1 MALRALGRGEFDVR
15 LSSNGAG
22 VPAELAQAFNDVA
35 ELSRRTS
42 RELRRI
48 NRIVGRH
55 GQTGTRASIPG
66 ASGGWAGN
74 VEAVNGMIEQLTG
87 PAIQMS
93 RVLGAVAAGDLS
105 ERMPVDVNGRPLQG
119 EFRHWADLV
128 NTMVDQLNA
137 LANEVTRVAHEVGTE
152 GKLGGQADVPG
163 VAGTWKDLTDNVNA
177 MSSNISD
184 RARNI
189 AEVTKAVAEGD
200 LSRKITVDVR
210 GEFLEQ
216 KLTINTMV
224 DQLNVLASEVT
235 RVAHEVG
242 TEGKLGGQAEVPGV
256 AGTWKDLTDNVN
268 AMSKNITDRAR
279 NIAEVTKAVAEGDLS
294 RKITVDVR
302 GEFLEQKRTINT
314 MVDQLNAFA
323 SEVTR
328 VAREVGTEGKLGGQA
343 DVRGVGGTWKDLT
356 DSVNFMAGNLTGQ
369 VRNIAEVTTAVAQGD
384 LSKKITVDV
393 QGEILELKNTI
404 NTMVDQ
410 LNAFAS
416 EVTRVAREVG
426 TEGKLGG
433 QADVRGVG
441 GTWKDLTDSVNLLAA
456 NLTTQVRAIG
466 EVATAVTRGDLSRSI
481 QVSASGEVEILK
493 DDINEMIRRLR
504 DTTRENAEQV
514 WLKTN
519 LARFGGLLQGQ
530 RDLETMARL
539 LLSELAP
546 LVGMLNGVIYLRN
559 GDDEAP
565 ALRLIAG
572 YARQQAPPPPDRIA
586 FGEGLVGQSASEKR
600 RIIVD
605 DVPSDYI
612 AVTSALGRATP
623 RAILVQP
630 VLFEGEVQAV
640 IELAS
645 FDPFTETQVAFLEQ
659 LGDSVGIVL
668 NTIVANNRA
677 EAYFREQAA
686 RAEAEAGLARLRQ
699 VVDAM
704 PEGILLAD
712 ATGSV
717 YLHNAAASEILGR
730 IPSNVLEGSEMPE
743 VHRLDGSACPPT
755 EQPLARAIIG
765 EVVRGERLVVKNAVT
780 DREIPI
786 LVNSVPLSDATD
798 ARAGGVAVFQDI
810 TPLHELDRQRD
821 EFLAAVSHDLRTP
834 MAIIKGRT
842 DLLRRSIDRDGALDI
857 EKVDKGL
864 KSIDVSTMSLVR
876 IVDDLLDLTSMRMG
890 QPMELRVAETD
901 LDELVR
907 RTLEEYREMHAGR
920 TITFESH
927 GQDLIGHWDAV
938 RFGRVVTNLI
948 SNAVK
953 YSAPDTEI
961 AVATGP
967 DVRDGRGWARL
978 AVTNRGVGIPPQ
990 ELDRV
995 FDTYFRGTNVSGT
1008 IGGTGVGLAGARHI
1022 VEQHGGEIG
1031 VESVE
1036 NATTTFTVRLPT
1048 SQSA

>member
-1 MALRALGRGEFDVR
+1 LTALRALRRGEFDVR
-15 LSSNGAG
+15 LSSTGDG
-22 VPAELAQAFNDVA
+22 VPAELAEAFNDVA
-35 ELSRRTS
+35 ELSGRTS
-42 RELRRI
+42 RELRRM
-48 NRIVGRH
+48 NRMVGRH

-66 ASGGWAGN
+66 SSGGWAGN
-74 VEAVNGMIEQLTG
+74 VEAVNGLIEQLTE

-105 ERMPVDVNGRPLQG
+105 ERMPVDVSGRPLQG
-119 EFRHWADLV
+119 EFRHWAELV
-128 NTMVDQLNA
+128 NTMVDQLNV
-137 LANEVTRVAHEVGTE
+137 LAKEVTRVAHEVGTE
-152 GKLGGQADVPG
+152 GKLGGQAEVPR

-200 LSRKITVDVR
+200 LSRKITVDVH

-224 DQLNVLASEVT
+224 DQLNVLANEVT

-256 AGTWKDLTDNVN
+256 AGTWKDLTDNIN
-268 AMSKNITDRAR
+268 AMSSNISDRAR

-294 RKITVDVR
+294 RKITVDVH
-302 GEFLEQKRTINT
+302 GEFLEQK
-314 MVDQLNAFA
+314 L
-323 SEVTR
+323 
-328 VAREVGTEGKLGGQA
+328 
-343 DVRGVGGTWKDLT
+343 
-356 DSVNFMAGNLTGQ
+356 
-369 VRNIAEVTTAVAQGD
+369 
-384 LSKKITVDV
+384 
-393 QGEILELKNTI
+393 TI

-466 EVATAVTRGDLSRSI
+466 EVATAVTRGDLSRSV
-481 QVSASGEVEILK
+481 QVSASGEVGILK

-530 RDLETMARL
+530 RDLETVARL

-546 LVGMLNGVIYLRN
+546 LVGMLTGVIYLRN
-559 GDDEAP
+559 GDDDAP
-565 ALRLIAG
+565 ALRLIAR

-605 DVPSDYI
+605 DVPSDYVAI
-612 AVTSALGRATP
+612 TSALGRATP

-743 VHRLDGSACPPT
+743 VRHLDGSACPPT
-755 EQPLARAIIG
+755 EQPLARAILG
-765 EVVRGERLVVKNAVT
+765 EEVVRGERLVVKNAVT
-780 DREIPI
+780 GREVPI
-786 LVNSVPLSDATD
+786 LVNSVPLSGATD

-821 EFLAAVSHDLRTP
+821 EFLAAASHDLRTP

-842 DLLRRSIDRDGALDI
+842 DLLRRSIDRDGVLDI

-864 KSIDVSTMSLVR
+864 RSIDVSTVNLVR
-876 IVDDLLDLTSMRMG
+876 IVDELLDLTSLRMG
-890 QPMELRVAETD
+890 QPMELRIAETD

-907 RTLEEYREMHAGR
+907 QTIDEYREMHPGR
-920 TITFESH
+920 TIAFEAD
-927 GQDLIGHWDAV
+927 GQDLIGQWDAV
-938 RFGRVVTNLI
+938 RIGRVVTNLI

-953 YSAPDTEI
+953 YSAPDTVI
-961 AVATGP
+961 SVTTGF
-967 DVRDGRGWARL
+967 DVRDGRRWARL
-978 AVTNRGVGIPPQ
+978 AVTNRGVGIPPH

-995 FDTYFRGTNVSGT
+995 FDTYFRGTNVSGS

-1022 VEQHGGEIG
+1022 VEHHGGEIG

-1036 NATTTFTVRLPT
+1036 GATTTFTVRLPM

>member
-1 MALRALGRGEFDVR
+1 M
-15 LSSNGAG
+15 
-22 VPAELAQAFNDVA
+22 PAELAEAFNEVA
-35 ELSRRTS
+35 ELSQRTS
-42 RELRRI
+42 RELRRM
-48 NRIVGRH
+48 NRLVGRQ
-55 GQTGTRASIPG
+55 GQMGTRASIPG

-74 VEAVNGMIEQLTG
+74 VELVNGLIEQLTE

-105 ERMPVDVNGRPLQG
+105 ERMPVDLSGRPLQG
-119 EFRHWADLV
+119 EFRHWAELV
-128 NTMVDQLNA
+128 NTMVDQLSV

-152 GKLGGQADVPG
+152 GKLGGQAEVPG

-216 KLTINTMV
+216 RNTINTMV
-224 DQLNVLASEVT
+224 DQLNMLANEVT

-256 AGTWKDLTDNVN
+256 AGTWKDLTDNIN
-268 AMSKNITDRAR
+268 AMSSNITDRAR

-302 GEFLEQKRTINT
+302 GEFLEQKNTINT
-314 MVDQLNAFA
+314 MVDQLNALA

-466 EVATAVTRGDLSRSI
+466 EVATAVTRGDLSRSV

-530 RDLETMARL
+530 RDLGTVGRQ

-546 LVGMLNGVIYLRN
+546 LIGILSGVIYLRN
-559 GDDEAP
+559 GDDDAP
-565 ALRLIAG
+565 VLRLIAS
-572 YARQQAPPPPDRIA
+572 YARQQAPAPPGRIE

-600 RIIVD
+600 RIIVEE
-605 DVPSDYI
+605 VPSDYVAI
-612 AVTSALGRATP
+612 TSALGRATP
-623 RAILVQP
+623 RAVLVQP

-645 FDPFTETQVAFLEQ
+645 FDAFTETQLAFLEQ
-659 LGDSVGIVL
+659 LGDGVGIVL

-717 YLHNAAASEILGR
+717 YLHNAAATEILGR
-730 IPSNVLEGSEMPE
+730 IPSNVLEDSEMPE
-743 VHRLDGSACPPT
+743 VRRLDGSACPPA
-755 EQPLARAIIG
+755 EQPLARAILG
-765 EVVRGERLVVKNAVT
+765 EDIVRGERLVVKNAVT
-780 DREIPI
+780 GREVPI
-786 LVNSVPLSDATD
+786 LVNSVPLSDAAD

-810 TPLHELDRQRD
+810 TPLHELDQQRD

-842 DLLRRSIDRDGALDI
+842 DLLRRGIERDGVLDI
-857 EKVDKGL
+857 EKIDKGL
-864 KSIDVSTMSLVR
+864 QSIDVSTVNLVR
-876 IVDDLLDLTSMRMG
+876 IVDELLDLTSMRMG

-901 LDELVR
+901 LDRLVR
-907 RTLEEYREMHAGR
+907 QTIDEYGEMHPGR
-920 TITFESH
+920 TITFAAK
-927 GQDLIGHWDAV
+927 GQSLIGQWDAV
-938 RFGRVVTNLI
+938 RIGRVVTNLI

-953 YSAPDTEI
+953 YSAADTEI
-961 AVATGP
+961 AVST
-967 DVRDGRGWARL
+967 RSEIQDGQRWARL
-978 AVTNRGVGIPPQ
+978 AVTNRGVGIPPD

-995 FDTYFRGTNVSGT
+995 FDTYFRGTNVAGSFS
-1008 IGGTGVGLAGARHI
+1008 GTGVGLAGARHI
-1022 VEQHGGEIG
+1022 VEQHGGEIA
-1031 VESVE
+1031 VTSVE
-1036 NATTTFTVRLPT
+1036 GETTTFTVRLPV

>member
-1 MALRALGRGEFDVR
+1 VPLTDTERTGPLQPDADGHEQLLAALRALQRGEFGVR
-15 LSSNGAG
+15 LGWDTG
-22 VPAELAQAFNDVA
+22 VPRDLVEAFNEVA
-35 ELSRRTS
+35 ELNQRTA
-42 RELRRI
+42 RELRRM

-55 GQTGTRASIPG
+55 GQTGARASITG
-66 ASGGWAGN
+66 ATGGWAAN
-74 VEAVNGMIEQLTG
+74 VDAMNGLIEQLTE

-93 RVLGAVAAGDLS
+93 RVLGAVAAGELT
-105 ERMPVDVNGRPLQG
+105 ERMPVDVSGRPLQG
-119 EFRHWADLV
+119 EFRHWAELV

-137 LANEVTRVAHEVGTE
+137 
-152 GKLGGQADVPG
+152 
-163 VAGTWKDLTDNVNA
+163 VAG
-177 MSSNISD
+177 
-184 RARNI
+184 
-189 AEVTKAVAEGD
+189 
-200 LSRKITVDVR
+200 
-210 GEFLEQ
+210 
-216 KLTINTMV
+216 
-224 DQLNVLASEVT
+224 
-235 RVAHEVG
+235 
-242 TEGKLGGQAEVPGV
+242 
-256 AGTWKDLTDNVN
+256 
-268 AMSKNITDRAR
+268 
-279 NIAEVTKAVAEGDLS
+279 
-294 RKITVDVR
+294 
-302 GEFLEQKRTINT
+302 
-314 MVDQLNAFA
+314 
-323 SEVTR
+323 EVTR

-410 LNAFAS
+410 LNVLASEVNRVSHEVGTEGKLGGQADVPGVAGTWKDLTDNINAMSTNITDRARNIADVTKAVAEGDLSRKITVDVRGEFLEQKETINTMVDQLNAFAS

-481 QVSASGEVEILK
+481 QVSASGEVESLK

-504 DTTRENAEQV
+504 DTTRENADQV

-530 RDLETMARL
+530 RDPETVGRL

-546 LVGMLNGVIYLRN
+546 LVGVLSGVIYLRDE
-559 GDDEAP
+559 DDEATS
-565 ALRLIAG
+565 LRLIAS
-572 YARQQAPPPPDRIA
+572 YARQQAPAPVDRLGI
-586 FGEGLVGQSASEKR
+586 GEGLVGQAASEKR
-600 RIIVD
+600 RLIIEEAPTD
-605 DVPSDYI
+605 YVPI
-612 AVTSALGRATP
+612 TSALGRATP

-645 FDPFTETQVAFLEQ
+645 FDPFTEVQLAFLEQ

-668 NTIVANNRA
+668 NTIGANNRA
-677 EAYFREQAA
+677 QAYFREQAA
-686 RAEAEAGLARLRQ
+686 RAEAEAGLARLAQ

-712 ATGSV
+712 VQGSV
-717 YLHNAAASEILGR
+717 YLHNAAAKEILGR
-730 IPSNVLEGSEMPE
+730 VPSNVLGEDGEMPE
-743 VHRLDGSACPPT
+743 VSQLDGTPCPPR
-755 EQPLARAIIG
+755 EQPLARAILG
-765 EVVRGERLVVKNAVT
+765 EEVVRGERLVVKNAVT
-780 DREIPI
+780 GREVPI
-786 LVNSVPLSDATD
+786 LVNSVPLSDADD

-810 TPLHELDRQRD
+810 TSLHELDRLRD

-842 DLLRRSIDRDGALDI
+842 DLLRRTIDRDGTLDI
-857 EKVDKGL
+857 EKLDKGL
-864 KSIDVSTMSLVR
+864 RAIDVSTVNLVR
-876 IVDDLLDLTSMRMG
+876 IVDELLDLTGLRMG
-890 QPMELRVAETD
+890 QPMELRIAETD
-901 LDELVR
+901 LDELVL
-907 RTLEEYREMHAGR
+907 RTIGEYREMHPGR
-920 TITFESH
+920 EITVETD
-927 GQDLIGHWDAV
+927 GQALMGEWDAV
-938 RFGRVVTNLI
+938 RLGRVVTNLL

-961 AVATGP
+961 TVATGSET
-967 DVRDGRGWARL
+967 RDGRRWALL
-978 AVTNRGVGIPPQ
+978 AVTNRGVGIPED

-995 FDTYFRGTNVSGT
+995 FDTYFRGTNVSGS

-1031 VESVE
+1031 VASREGE
-1036 NATTTFTVRLPT
+1036 TTTFTVRLPVSST
-1048 SQSA
+1048 A